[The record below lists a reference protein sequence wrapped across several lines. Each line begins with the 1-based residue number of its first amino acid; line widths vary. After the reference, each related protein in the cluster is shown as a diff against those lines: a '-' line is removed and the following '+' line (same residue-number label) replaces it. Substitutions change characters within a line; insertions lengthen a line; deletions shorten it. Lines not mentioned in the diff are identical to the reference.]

1 MKVMEPSPNG
11 PGHGHP
17 VCGAKKR
24 QGEGTCQR
32 PAGWGTDHLGYG
44 PCRTHGGNTR
54 NHRTAALHQQAERAL
69 ADLHAPPVD
78 NPLTELARITGQV
91 VAWKDALAEK
101 VNELTSIRYSTE
113 GGEQLRAEVA
123 LFERALDR
131 CERFLTAMARL
142 NIDERLARIEQQQVD
157 LITYAVTAVLEE
169 LGLPTEQQVE
179 ARRGIARHLRVV
191 SGG

>member
-131 CERFLTAMARL
+131 CERFLTAMAKL
-142 NIDERLARIEQQQVD
+142 NIDERLTRITEQQAALVNQAVIAALQDLGLSPEQQQ
-157 LITYAVTAVLEE
+157 
-169 LGLPTEQQVE
+169 E
-179 ARRGIARHLRVV
+179 ARRGVARHLRVV
-191 SGG
+191 AGG